1 MAFGL
6 SQRVAFIATLIG
18 LLGTTGL
25 AVALQ
30 PASTPTP
37 APSPAPS
44 PTPAATVPKT
54 GDAKPPAGGQNGPGG
69 PGVEGRPQRG
79 PGGGQNAPNLE
90 ASMKLMGRSLK
101 ALKASVGDASKK
113 EENLRLVGDM
123 QRGAANAKGLPLP
136 EKLLSAA
143 KTDAD
148 KAALTLKSRT
158 ELMGLMRKQLDLE
171 QAILDGKTD
180 VATKLVA
187 ELAQARENG
196 HEAIGVKED

>member
-1 MAFGL
+1 MASGSSYRL
-6 SQRVAFIATLIG
+6 AFTATLIA
-18 LLGTTGL
+18 LLGTAGL
-25 AVALQ
+25 AAALQ
-30 PASTPTP
+30 PSAAPTATP
-37 APSPAPS
+37 AP
-44 PTPAATVPKT
+44 AAPKT
-54 GDAKPPAGGQNGPGG
+54 GDAKPPAGGTGGPGG
-69 PGVEGRPQRG
+69 EGRPQRG

-101 ALKASVGDASKK
+101 ALKASIGDASKK

-136 EKLLSAA
+136 EKVLSAA
-143 KTDAD
+143 KTDAE

-171 QAILDGKTD
+171 QAILDGKTEI
-180 VATKLVA
+180 ATKLVA
-187 ELAQARENG
+187 ELAKAREDG